1 MKELAKGV
9 ALCPW
14 NHTDPR
20 TELRQAMELLELGR
34 PQIVIIHGNPPELL
48 DRAAEAA
55 KLAKGVLPLA
65 QVWLQI
71 AGDWHYRSAAKD
83 WPPVIELAAKI
94 GAAAVVLNAE
104 SYWIGE
110 EERAAEAVGVA
121 IRAAELADVH
131 LLHSAFDQPTLHMP
145 WRSKKGLQPGYPWR
159 EFCGPDGPR
168 SLPQVYSVG
177 DNAAR
182 GYTAPVGHLG
192 RRFDR
197 YLDSWD
203 DAVDQGVCGRVAGGY
218 LQPYSTNRIDLCR
231 VGMRFDVCAFWASL
245 ARVDAHGRQAM
256 RALSHLHDMGYWGP
270 GSIERYQTDFD
281 LTVDGDVGRKTLT
294 MLGVPN
300 D

>member
-1 MKELAKGV
+1 MQDLAKGV

-14 NHTDPR
+14 NHTDPL
-20 TELRQAMELLELGR
+20 TELHQAMELIIFGR
-34 PQIVIIHGNPPELL
+34 PQIIIIHGNPPELL

-55 KLAKGVLPLA
+55 KLAQSTLPV
-65 QVWLQI
+65 QIWLQI
-71 AGDWHYRSAAKD
+71 AADWHFRNAAKD
-83 WPPVIELAAKI
+83 WPPVIELASQI

-110 EERAAEAVGVA
+110 EKRAAEAVGIA

-182 GYTAPVGHLG
+182 GYTAPVGHLEA
-192 RRFDR
+192 RYDR

-203 DAVDQGVCGRVAGGY
+203 SAIDMGACGPIAGGY

-231 VGMRFDVCAFWASL
+231 VGMRFEIAAFWASL
-245 ARVDAHGRQAM
+245 GRVDPHGRQAM
-256 RALSHLHDMGYWGP
+256 NALSQLYQRGYWGE
-270 GSIERYQTDFD
+270 GSIERFQRDFELD
-281 LTVDGDVGRKTLT
+281 VDGAVGPNTLM
-294 MLGVPN
+294 MLGVDP
-300 D
+300 DA